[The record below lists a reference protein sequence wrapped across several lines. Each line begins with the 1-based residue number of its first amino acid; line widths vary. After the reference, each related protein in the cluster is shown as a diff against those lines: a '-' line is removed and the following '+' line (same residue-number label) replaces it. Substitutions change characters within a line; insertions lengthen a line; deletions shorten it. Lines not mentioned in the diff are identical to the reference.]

1 MFKKISLGLVFSAG
15 LFVFS
20 VSSAQAANHSCI
32 VLGGTALAN
41 AVSETE
47 LVGALTGSFAGGAR
61 AKITAQ
67 RETATG
73 LSMDMEH
80 YFLNDKGGLLNTND
94 VAKLTAIPGKDKTY
108 MLEINYHIQ
117 NASGR
122 FEGYKGS
129 FQSKG
134 LIDLGAG
141 TVVLRYNGE
150 ICK

>member
-1 MFKKISLGLVFSAG
+1 MLKKILVGFVLSTG
-15 LFVFS
+15 LFV
-20 VSSAQAANHSCI
+20 SSLSGAQAANQSCI
-32 VLGGTALAN
+32 ALGGTALAN

-61 AKITAQ
+61 AAIIAQ
-67 RETATG
+67 RETAMG

-80 YFLNDKGGLLNTND
+80 YFLNDKGGLLNTKD
-94 VAKLTAIPGKDKTY
+94 VAKLTAIPGKDKIY
-108 MLEINYHIQ
+108 MLEIDYDVEK
-117 NASGR
+117 ASGR

-129 FQSKG
+129 FRSKG

-141 TVVLRYNGE
+141 TVVLRYSGE

>member
-1 MFKKISLGLVFSAG
+1 MLKKISLGFLFSAG
-15 LFVFS
+15 LLA
-20 VSSAQAANHSCI
+20 SSLSNAQAAGHSCLA
-32 VLGGTALAN
+32 LGGTALAN

-61 AKITAQ
+61 ATITAQ

-80 YFLNDKGGLLNTND
+80 SFLNDKGGLLNTKD
-94 VAKLTAIPGKDKTY
+94 VATLTSILGKDKTY
-108 MLEINYHIQ
+108 MLEIKYDIQ
-117 NASGR
+117 KASGR
-122 FEGYKGS
+122 FEGYEGS